1 MMITV
6 NLLPGAA
13 AGGRGTR
20 RRFALPAWGERLRSI
35 VTDRYLAVAVVGVLA
50 SASVVGVLHAGQQ
63 QEGAALTAREEVAV
77 ADSARYATLIKARRL
92 ATAERD
98 SVSRQI
104 AIIAAIDSNRYV
116 WAHVL
121 DEMSRALPPYTWL
134 TSVQQTSAPPA
145 PPTTAAERAAVAAAK
160 DGAKGASDAA
170 PAADSGGASPRGV
183 TFRVVGQT
191 VDIQALTQF
200 LRDLEGSPFLGRVQ
214 LARSEIVLVDGREVT
229 EFTLDG
235 SYQTPPRTVVR
246 TETIVVPVA
255 APTR

>member
-13 AGGRGTR
+13 GSGGGAR
-20 RRFALPAWGERLRSI
+20 RRFALPAWSVRLPGI
-35 VTDRYLAVAVVGVLA
+35 LTDRYLAIGVAGVLA
-50 SASVVGVLHAGQQ
+50 SAAAVGVLHVGQQ
-63 QEGAALTAREEVAV
+63 RDAEALAVREQAAV
-77 ADSARYATLIKARRL
+77 ADSARYATAIAARRR

-98 SVSRQI
+98 SVNRQI

-145 PPTTAAERAAVAAAK
+145 PPTTAAERAALAAAAESA
-160 DGAKGASDAA
+160 DGAKGEPTPDSAA
-170 PAADSGGASPRGV
+170 AEPRSV
-183 TFRVVGQT
+183 AFRIVGQT
-191 VDIQALTQF
+191 VDIQALTLF
-200 LRDLEGSPFLGRVQ
+200 LRDLEASPFLRNVQ
-214 LARSEIVLVDGREVT
+214 LARSEAALVDGREVT

-235 SYQTPPRTVVR
+235 SYQTPPRAVVR
-246 TETIVVPVA
+246 TETTVVPVS
-255 APTR
+255 APVR